1 MDASASRARVKNG
14 ERLCVNNVIV
24 NTVGEQLLIIYR
36 GLLFREKGPGNGA
49 FTLLWNDNGGI
60 WIFLTA
66 RDTFRLVAKMK
77 TTFFATK
84 LGIDIFLFFFIF
96 LFDFLPFFFFSSTS
110 SVSSGEINYS
120 QLVLIQYTLCI
131 VLLHHTFVIAEWICN
146 PLSFAFAYKSSL
158 QRVVPPRNRI
168 KNPSNEIFHKNNF
181 HVNIV
186 APLGGIT
193 RPTCWKSNNP
203 GAPVAS
209 L

>member
-1 MDASASRARVKNG
+1 
-14 ERLCVNNVIV
+14 
-24 NTVGEQLLIIYR
+24 
-36 GLLFREKGPGNGA
+36 
-49 FTLLWNDNGGI
+49 
-60 WIFLTA
+60 
-66 RDTFRLVAKMK
+66 MK
-77 TTFFATK
+77 TPFFATK

-96 LFDFLPFFFFSSTS
+96 LFDFLPFFLFSSTS

-181 HVNIV
+181 HVNIM

-203 GAPVAS
+203 RAWLLLYKITNQWEINSHVQKKIQFS
-209 L
+209 LKIFWIQVND

>member
-1 MDASASRARVKNG
+1 MKR
-14 ERLCVNNVIV
+14 
-24 NTVGEQLLIIYR
+24 QW
-36 GLLFREKGPGNGA
+36 GNLNISNSQRHVSPRSWQRWRRH
-49 FTLLWNDNGGI
+49 FSLRNLESI
-60 WIFLTA
+60 SSFSSSSSSSIF
-66 RDTFRLVAKMK
+66 
-77 TTFFATK
+77 
-84 LGIDIFLFFFIF
+84 
-96 LFDFLPFFFFSSTS
+96 FLPFFLFSSTS

-181 HVNIV
+181 HVNIM

>member
-1 MDASASRARVKNG
+1 MDASASHARVKNG

-66 RDTFRLVAKMK
+66 R
-77 TTFFATK
+77 
-84 LGIDIFLFFFIF
+84 IDIFLFFFIF
-96 LFDFLPFFFFSSTS
+96 LFDFPFFLFSSTS

-181 HVNIV
+181 HVNIM

>member
-1 MDASASRARVKNG
+1 
-14 ERLCVNNVIV
+14 
-24 NTVGEQLLIIYR
+24 
-36 GLLFREKGPGNGA
+36 
-49 FTLLWNDNGGI
+49 
-60 WIFLTA
+60 
-66 RDTFRLVAKMK
+66 MK

-96 LFDFLPFFFFSSTS
+96 LFDFLPFFLFSSTS

-146 PLSFAFAYKSSL
+146 PLSFTFAYKSSL

-181 HVNIV
+181 HVNIM

-193 RPTCWKSNNP
+193 RLVENLIIQEHR
-203 GAPVAS
+203 S
-209 L
+209 LLYKITNQWEINSYVQKKIQFSLKIFWIQVND